1 MENIEQEHQ
10 PTPLGSHVPAHQMPS
25 GIHDQISLAAAC
37 AHEANRLYCLTIGDD
52 SHQHWE
58 DAPEWQAESA
68 FKGASLIFHDPGGTT
83 PERSHESWLAAKEA
97 DGWVYGE
104 VKDAEAKTHPCMVP
118 YDQLPPEQ
126 KRKDEI
132 FGGVVRAI
140 LCLPP
145 AGYQLIALV
154 GDAVEGEVAEA
165 GESHPA

>member
-1 MENIEQEHQ
+1 
-10 PTPLGSHVPAHQMPS
+10 MPS

-52 SHQHWE
+52 SQPHWE
-58 DAPEWQAESA
+58 HAEAWQAESA
-68 FKGASLIFHDPGGTT
+68 FKGALQIWNDPGGTT
-83 PERSHESWLAAKEA
+83 PEKSHESWFCHKVA
-97 DGWVYGE
+97 DGWSYGE
-104 VKDAEAKTHPCMVP
+104 VKDVEAKTHPCMVP

-165 GESHPA
+165 GEAHPA